1 LPEKDHEGRTQ
12 DTQAGDLIIVMKRE
26 NILVPKPRSN
36 FISVQCEKCGA
47 RAVIFSH
54 TTSEIKC
61 SGCGETL
68 ATSSGSKALIAGKVI
83 GVLDQ

>member
-1 LPEKDHEGRTQ
+1 
-12 DTQAGDLIIVMKRE
+12 MKRE

-47 RAVIFSH
+47 TSVIFSH

-61 SGCGETL
+61 SGCSETL
-68 ATSSGSKALIAGKVI
+68 ATSSGSKA
-83 GVLDQ
+83 

>member
-1 LPEKDHEGRTQ
+1 
-12 DTQAGDLIIVMKRE
+12 MKRE

-36 FISVQCEKCGA
+36 FISVQCEKCNA
-47 RAVIFSH
+47 TTVVFSH

-68 ATSSGSKALIAGKVI
+68 AMSSGSKAFITGKVI
-83 GVLDQ
+83 GTLDQ